1 MGSQEER
8 RRHHSAPP
16 KTVNQ
21 EAEALVYGPR
31 EESYSHPIVDF
42 TTTANMW
49 SALIKSHTG
58 QEVEL
63 DAEMV
68 AILMAALK
76 LSRLSRNPTHRD
88 SIIDVCGY
96 MATYE
101 RVLQARDEE
110 TPGWA
115 LRDVPMPLTAEENEL
130 RIQEEEEWPFEMTVQ
145 EIPITRGPKG
155 PRVSRGSVWVSV
167 EQDHNTIETDT
178 SPPFQGEFGDIDVFA
193 DIDVEESLR
202 NQNG

>member
-1 MGSQEER
+1 MAE
-8 RRHHSAPP
+8 

-21 EAEALVYGPR
+21 EAEELVYGPR

-42 TTTANMW
+42 TTTANIW

-58 QEVEL
+58 QDVEL

-68 AILMAALK
+68 AVMMAGLK

-101 RVLQARDEE
+101 RVLQARDEA

-115 LRDVPMPLTAEENEL
+115 NRRDVGSSVPYV
-130 RIQEEEEWPFEMTVQ
+130 FETEAAAGAVW
-145 EIPITRGPKG
+145 ITTGQLGTRCDYPGCSG
-155 PRVSRGSVWVSV
+155 RAGHIWDGTHG
-167 EQDHNTIETDT
+167 EQPYND
-178 SPPFQGEFGDIDVFA
+178 PPFQGEFGNIETDPEVYTSYTGEDLPEWY
-193 DIDVEESLR
+193 DEMG
-202 NQNG
+202 Q